1 MSRPYRVEKWTGRG
15 TPSAAELKVIME
27 KEGFS
32 VYEWSDSPGATY
44 SAHTHSDDQ
53 SHWVVSGTLELN
65 VSGYGVVKLSP
76 GDRDFMPGGT
86 EHAAKVIGDEPVVYL
101 IGSK

>member
-1 MSRPYRVEKWTGRG
+1 MPQLYRVEKWTGVR
-15 TPSAAELKVIME
+15 TPSVAELKGIME

-32 VYEWSDSPGATY
+32 VYEWSDSPSATY

-53 SHWVVSGTLELN
+53 SHWVISGTLELN
-65 VSGYGVVKLSP
+65 LSGYGVVQLSP
-76 GDRDFMPGGT
+76 GDRDFMPAGT
-86 EHAAKVIGDEPVVYL
+86 EHEAAVIGDEPVVYL